1 MDVFNNPYWSLEQ
14 LHAWALTRD
23 RDLVSMTAPSDDG
36 APAGQRLDIQI
47 RIAISQQKA
56 FKGGRDIQSELWA
69 KSGMNPEKYAAHAHG
84 IHIGVIDATD
94 NGTSEKASI
103 EITDSCQFPILEYL
117 AHLFRNGK
125 LSASGN
131 QKGEPTATDISIK
144 DWAGLSLKEINERI
158 EIVSNGT
165 GGIAFA
171 NVGVRRDEILGE
183 FPDVVPKSS
192 VDLAAVFRAEA
203 NQKKG
208 PLTQVEAEKI
218 ARDNGANFPREK
230 IREVLRD
237 IQGRGKPGPKGR
249 RKKPAAVSA

>member
-23 RDLVSMTAPSDDG
+23 RDLVVMTAPTDDG
-36 APAGQRLDIQI
+36 APAGRRLEIQI

-56 FKGGRDIQSELWA
+56 FKGGRDIQRELWS
-69 KSGMNPEKYAAHAHG
+69 KSGMNHEKYATPDHG
-84 IHIGVIDATD
+84 IYVGA
-94 NGTSEKASI
+94 TSEKASS
-103 EITDSCQFPILEYL
+103 EIVDSCQFPILEYL
-117 AHLFRNGK
+117 AHLFRHGS

-131 QKGEPTATDISIK
+131 QKGELTATDISTK

-171 NVGVRRDEILGE
+171 NVAVRRDEILGE

-208 PLTQVEAEKI
+208 PLTQFEAEKI
-218 ARDNGANFPREK
+218 ARDNGVNYTRKK
-230 IREVLRD
+230 IREVLNVV
-237 IQGRGKPGPKGR
+237 QGRGKPGPKGPR
-249 RKKPAAVSA
+249 NKPAAVSA